1 MVWLLVLAIL
11 SGVVVVH
18 ARAETI
24 SIGVARDSVTVQMN
38 LVLEENLTDLPSVNA
53 FLGSANSTT
62 VMQAFSE
69 PINGSIQELVPNARL
84 SSLALAVRTSNQTGI
99 WTLYEN
105 YTMTVIGANTNSG
118 SNIRSNLRFIAMKM
132 IESLQLGGIE
142 VNNVGTA
149 LILPALQGK
158 VALYPNLQFYID
170 GSHPTTAFI
179 PEQTTTQFSILD
191 FTWVTPVSTWTTNS
205 NVLGQ
210 FTTWTLDPASSQYN
224 LTLGVPSPEGPFL
237 KTFIA
242 IYEPSLIITA
252 PPNAWVDGYTVSF
265 DTSTP
270 AETLMPSVIVAS
282 LIVVLGAMGLDRK
295 LTGPLRLRKKR

>member
-1 MVWLLVLAIL
+1 LVWLLVLAIL

>member
-11 SGVVVVH
+11 SGVVVVQ
-18 ARAETI
+18 ARAESI
-24 SIGVARDSVTVQMN
+24 SIGVTRDSVTVQMN
-38 LVLEENLTDLPSVNA
+38 LALKENLTDLPLVYGH
-53 FLGSANSTT
+53 LGSANSTAL
-62 VMQAFSE
+62 MQAFSE
-69 PINGSIQELVPNARL
+69 PINSSIQELDPTARL
-84 SSLALAVRTSNQTGI
+84 STLALAVKTSNETGI

-118 SNIRSNLRFIAMKM
+118 SSIRSNLRFIAMKM
-132 IESLQLGGIE
+132 TESLQLGGIE

>member
-1 MVWLLVLAIL
+1 M
-11 SGVVVVH
+11 VVVQ
-18 ARAETI
+18 ARAESI
-24 SIGVARDSVTVQMN
+24 SIGVTRDSVTVQMN
-38 LVLEENLTDLPSVNA
+38 LALKENLTDLPLVYGH
-53 FLGSANSTT
+53 LGSANSTAL
-62 VMQAFSE
+62 MQAFSE
-69 PINGSIQELVPNARL
+69 PINSSIQELDPTARL
-84 SSLALAVRTSNQTGI
+84 STLALAVKTSNETGI

-118 SNIRSNLRFIAMKM
+118 SSIRSNLRFIAMKM
-132 IESLQLGGIE
+132 TESLQLGGIE

-210 FTTWTLDPASSQYN
+210 FTSWTLDPASSQYN

>member
-1 MVWLLVLAIL
+1 
-11 SGVVVVH
+11 
-18 ARAETI
+18 
-24 SIGVARDSVTVQMN
+24 MN
-38 LVLEENLTDLPSVNA
+38 LALKENLTDLPLVYGH
-53 FLGSANSTT
+53 LGSANSTAL
-62 VMQAFSE
+62 MQAFSE
-69 PINGSIQELVPNARL
+69 PINSSIQELDPTARL
-84 SSLALAVRTSNQTGI
+84 STLALAVKTSNETGI

-118 SNIRSNLRFIAMKM
+118 SSIRSNLRFIAMKM
-132 IESLQLGGIE
+132 TESLQLGGIE

-282 LIVVLGAMGLDRK
+282 LIVVLGAMGLDRR

>member
-1 MVWLLVLAIL
+1 
-11 SGVVVVH
+11 VVVVQ
-18 ARAETI
+18 ARAESI
-24 SIGVARDSVTVQMN
+24 SIGVTRDSVTVQMN
-38 LVLEENLTDLPSVNA
+38 LALKENLTDLPLVYGH
-53 FLGSANSTT
+53 LGSANSTAL
-62 VMQAFSE
+62 MQAFSE
-69 PINGSIQELVPNARL
+69 PINSSIQELDPTARL
-84 SSLALAVRTSNQTGI
+84 STLALAVKTSNETGI

-118 SNIRSNLRFIAMKM
+118 SSIRSNLRFIAMKM
-132 IESLQLGGIE
+132 TESLQLGGIE

-210 FTTWTLDPASSQYN
+210 FTSWTLDPASSQYN

>member
-11 SGVVVVH
+11 SGVVVVQ

-38 LVLEENLTDLPSVNA
+38 LVLKENLTDLPSVNA
-53 FLGSANSTT
+53 FFGSANSTT
-62 VMQAFSE
+62 VIQAFSE
-69 PINGSIQELVPNARL
+69 PINSSIQELVPNARL
-84 SSLALAVRTSNQTGI
+84 SSLALTVRTSNQTGI

-118 SNIRSNLRFIAMKM
+118 SNIRSNLKFIAMKM

-282 LIVVLGAMGLDRK
+282 LIVVLGAMGLDRR

>member
-1 MVWLLVLAIL
+1 
-11 SGVVVVH
+11 
-18 ARAETI
+18 
-24 SIGVARDSVTVQMN
+24 MN

-118 SNIRSNLRFIAMKM
+118 SNIRSNLKFIAMKM

-210 FTTWTLDPASSQYN
+210 FTSWTLDPASSQYN

-265 DTSTP
+265 DTPTP

-282 LIVVLGAMGLDRK
+282 LIVVLGAMGLDRR

>member
-11 SGVVVVH
+11 SGVVVVQ
-18 ARAETI
+18 ARAESI
-24 SIGVARDSVTVQMN
+24 SIGVTRDSVTVQMN
-38 LVLEENLTDLPSVNA
+38 LALKENLTDLPLVYGH
-53 FLGSANSTT
+53 LGSANSTAL
-62 VMQAFSE
+62 MQAFSE
-69 PINGSIQELVPNARL
+69 PINSSIQELDPTARL
-84 SSLALAVRTSNQTGI
+84 STLALAVKTSNETGI

-118 SNIRSNLRFIAMKM
+118 SSIRSNLRFIAMKM
-132 IESLQLGGIE
+132 TESLQLGGIE

-210 FTTWTLDPASSQYN
+210 FTSWTLDPASSQYN

>member
-1 MVWLLVLAIL
+1 LVWLLVLAIL
-11 SGVVVVH
+11 SGVVVVQ

-38 LVLEENLTDLPSVNA
+38 LVLKENLTDLPSVNA
-53 FLGSANSTT
+53 FFGSANSTT
-62 VMQAFSE
+62 VIQAFSE
-69 PINGSIQELVPNARL
+69 PINSSIQELVPNARL
-84 SSLALAVRTSNQTGI
+84 SSLALTVRTSNQTGI

-118 SNIRSNLRFIAMKM
+118 SNIRSNLKFIAMKM

>member
-1 MVWLLVLAIL
+1 LVWLLVLAIL
-11 SGVVVVH
+11 SGVVVVQ
-18 ARAETI
+18 ARAESI
-24 SIGVARDSVTVQMN
+24 SIGVTRDSVTVQMN
-38 LVLEENLTDLPSVNA
+38 LALKENLTDLPLVYGH
-53 FLGSANSTT
+53 LGSANSTAL
-62 VMQAFSE
+62 MQAFSE
-69 PINGSIQELVPNARL
+69 PINSSIQELDPTARL
-84 SSLALAVRTSNQTGI
+84 STLALAVKTSNETGI

-118 SNIRSNLRFIAMKM
+118 SSIRSNLRFIAMKM
-132 IESLQLGGIE
+132 TESLQLGGIE

-210 FTTWTLDPASSQYN
+210 FTSWTLDPASSQYN

-282 LIVVLGAMGLDRK
+282 LIVVLVAMGLDRK

>member
-11 SGVVVVH
+11 SGVVVVQ
-18 ARAETI
+18 ARAESI
-24 SIGVARDSVTVQMN
+24 SIGVTRDSVTVQMN
-38 LVLEENLTDLPSVNA
+38 LALKENLTDLPLVYGH
-53 FLGSANSTT
+53 LGSANSTAL
-62 VMQAFSE
+62 MQAFSE
-69 PINGSIQELVPNARL
+69 PINSSIQELDPTARL
-84 SSLALAVRTSNQTGI
+84 STLALAVKTSNETGI

-118 SNIRSNLRFIAMKM
+118 SNIRSNLKFIAMKM

>member
-1 MVWLLVLAIL
+1 LVWLLVLAIL
-11 SGVVVVH
+11 SGVVVVQ
-18 ARAETI
+18 ARAESI
-24 SIGVARDSVTVQMN
+24 SIGVTRDSVTVQMN
-38 LVLEENLTDLPSVNA
+38 LALKENLTDLPLVYGH
-53 FLGSANSTT
+53 LGSANSTAL
-62 VMQAFSE
+62 MQAFSE
-69 PINGSIQELVPNARL
+69 PINSSIQELDPTARL
-84 SSLALAVRTSNQTGI
+84 STLALAVKTSNETGI

-118 SNIRSNLRFIAMKM
+118 SSIRSNLRFIAMKM
-132 IESLQLGGIE
+132 TESLQLGGIE

-265 DTSTP
+265 DTPTP

-282 LIVVLGAMGLDRK
+282 LIVVLGAMGLDRR